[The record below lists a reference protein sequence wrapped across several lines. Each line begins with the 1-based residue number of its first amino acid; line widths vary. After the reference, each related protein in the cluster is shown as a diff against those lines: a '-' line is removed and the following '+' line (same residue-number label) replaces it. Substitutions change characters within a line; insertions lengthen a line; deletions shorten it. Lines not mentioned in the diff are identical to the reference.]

1 MEITT
6 QLKTWCVIM
15 LILGQGL
22 QIVLFKIPSLK
33 KQARIANKQFT
44 IKEWWG
50 EDWNA
55 MVATLIIG
63 AMLTIGINEVVA
75 WKPYLLSFLKW
86 LYGLVGFCGSYA
98 VLSVASTYQK
108 KLMALLDVKVN
119 LADQM
124 TGGTSTVSETISAAK
139 DQLNIDVAPTP
150 KKPS

>member
-6 QLKTWCVIM
+6 QLKAWCVVM
-15 LILGQGL
+15 LVLGQAL
-22 QIVLFKIPSLK
+22 QIVLFKLPSLK

-44 IKEWWG
+44 IKEWWC

-55 MVATLIIG
+55 MVGTLIIG
-63 AMLTIGINEVVA
+63 AMVTIGINEVVA
-75 WKPYLLSFLKW
+75 WKPFLLDYLRWF
-86 LYGLVGFCGSYA
+86 YGLLGFCGSYV

-124 TGGTSTVSETISAAK
+124 TGGTTTVSETISAAK